1 MIRQILYAN
10 TKPAELPSSANRYA
24 GGREILSEFRLLS
37 SLHVCTGLV
46 TWPLHMPTVLGLAGG
61 YGCPKPSLVAAVHTC
76 SLMAAAMTA
85 NPGTVLALPVHLLP
99 RLSIPL
105 TVPLGVGIAHGS
117 ELDELL
123 SASSAELQVPMVCP
137 TLAETLLRTELGKVG

>member
-1 MIRQILYAN
+1 
-10 TKPAELPSSANRYA
+10 
-24 GGREILSEFRLLS
+24 
-37 SLHVCTGLV
+37 
-46 TWPLHMPTVLGLAGG
+46 
-61 YGCPKPSLVAAVHTC
+61 
-76 SLMAAAMTA
+76 MAAAMTA